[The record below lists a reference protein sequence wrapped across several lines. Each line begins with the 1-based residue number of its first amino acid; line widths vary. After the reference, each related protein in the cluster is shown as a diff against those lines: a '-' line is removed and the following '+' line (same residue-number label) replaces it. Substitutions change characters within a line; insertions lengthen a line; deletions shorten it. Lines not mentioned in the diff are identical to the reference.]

1 MEFLNEGYNGKL
13 AIKNNDIQEDTGFR
27 FVLRYVDH
35 YDYPEWYYLCDTSKR
50 FQELLLTD
58 ADNFLCEC
66 DFNFL

>member
-27 FVLRYVDH
+27 FVLRKVHH
-35 YDYPEWYYLCDTSKR
+35 YDYQDWYYLCDTSER

-58 ADNFLCEC
+58 PENFLCEC